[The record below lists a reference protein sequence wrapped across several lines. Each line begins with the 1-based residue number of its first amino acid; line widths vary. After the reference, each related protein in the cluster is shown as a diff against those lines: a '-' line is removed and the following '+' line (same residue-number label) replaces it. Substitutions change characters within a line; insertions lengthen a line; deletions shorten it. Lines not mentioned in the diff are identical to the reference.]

1 MSTPDS
7 NALADRVRR
16 VFVRSLSLDLD
27 PEALPPSPDL
37 TSLAG
42 FDSLAILEFVA
53 GLEKEFGIEI
63 ENERLTMDFL
73 GNLDALV
80 GYLAERLGSPRRE
93 Q

>member
-1 MSTPDS
+1 MTLPDRS
-7 NALADRVRR
+7 ALADRIRR

-27 PEALPPSPDL
+27 PAALPPSPDL

-73 GNLDALV
+73 GNLDGLV
-80 GYLAERLGSPRRE
+80 DYLVERLGNPRR
-93 Q
+93 